1 MKSHPFYLFVKAASW
16 VGLKLFFGGVKQI
29 DTHNIP
35 KDGAIILA
43 PNHQG
48 AFMDALVLGVYFRKP
63 VHFLTRADIFKKGW
77 VISILKSLHMMP
89 IYRIRDGI
97 QSLSGNDAVFET
109 CFELLREGKS
119 VLIFPEGNHGLEY
132 YLRPI
137 SKGSARLALDARD
150 ALDPGTP
157 LYVLPVGINYF
168 SHRFPF
174 AKVKVKFGT
183 PINTADYHELYLEH
197 RQKAY
202 NKFKADLESGMKST
216 LIIAENSED
225 YEQKRDFIFQPKHE
239 NLSFEELKKMGD
251 APASE
256 VRPPHTHG
264 VFSRFMISFLSIFNI
279 VPLIGLSRFLRL
291 FKDPVFMVSI
301 KYLAGS
307 FFHILW
313 WSLWYAIGTIWIGWE
328 TGLLM
333 AVVLIMIAFGRQS
346 IKSY

>member
-1 MKSHPFYLFVKAASW
+1 M
-16 VGLKLFFGGVKQI
+16 
-29 DTHNIP
+29 
-35 KDGAIILA
+35 A
-43 PNHQG
+43 PNHQS
-48 AFMDALVLGVYFRKP
+48 AFMDALIVGVYFRLP

-109 CFELLREGKS
+109 CFDLLKDGKS
-119 VLIFPEGNHGLEY
+119 VLIFPEGNHGMEY

-137 SKGSARLALDARD
+137 SKGSARLALDARE
-150 ALDPGTP
+150 ALDPSIP

-168 SHRFPF
+168 SHRYPF
-174 AKVKVKFGT
+174 AKVKIKFGV
-183 PINTADYHELYLEH
+183 PINTGDYHALYQEH
-197 RQKAY
+197 KQKAY
-202 NKFKADLESGMKST
+202 NAFKGDLEEGMRST
-216 LIIAENSED
+216 LIIAENSAD
-225 YEQKRDFIFQPKHE
+225 YEQKREFIFQPKHE
-239 NLSFEELKKMGD
+239 NLSFSELKKMGD
-251 APASE
+251 SPVSGT
-256 VRPPHTHG
+256 RPPRRQG
-264 VFSRFMISFLSIFNI
+264 LVARLMVSFLGIFNF
-279 VPLIGLSRFLRL
+279 VPLIGLSRFLRI

-313 WSLWYAIGTIWIGWE
+313 WSLWFAIGTIWIGWE

-333 AVVLIMIAFGRQS
+333 AIVLILMAYGRQS